1 MVHAI
6 KMGWMKPRPAKKAE
20 AEDES
25 KRKFYMLWQTD
36 DQVKQVLS
44 KFKSSRK
51 SSDTGGRGNEKGSR
65 PNSCSKDVLAR
76 P

>member
-6 KMGWMKPRPAKKAE
+6 KMGWMKPRPAKKTE

-36 DQVKQVLS
+36 DQVKEEKCVQIII
-44 KFKSSRK
+44 KYF
-51 SSDTGGRGNEKGSR
+51 DTGGGGNEKGS
-65 PNSCSKDVLAR
+65 
-76 P
+76 

>member
-6 KMGWMKPRPAKKAE
+6 KMGWMKPRPAKKTE

-36 DQVKQVLS
+36 DQVKRKRFVQI
-44 KFKSSRK
+44 FK
-51 SSDTGGRGNEKGSR
+51 
-65 PNSCSKDVLAR
+65 AF
-76 P
+76 

>member
-6 KMGWMKPRPAKKAE
+6 KMGWMKPRPAKKTE

-36 DQVKQVLS
+36 DQVKEEEKCVHIII
-44 KFKSSRK
+44 KYF
-51 SSDTGGRGNEKGSR
+51 DTGGGGNEKGS
-65 PNSCSKDVLAR
+65 
-76 P
+76 